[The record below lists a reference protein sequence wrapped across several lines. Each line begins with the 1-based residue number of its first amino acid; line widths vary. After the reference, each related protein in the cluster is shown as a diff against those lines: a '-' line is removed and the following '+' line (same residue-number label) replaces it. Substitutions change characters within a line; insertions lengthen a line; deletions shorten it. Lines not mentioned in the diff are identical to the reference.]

1 MLLCSQQKFYPQQNG
16 KKGHTPRHT
25 TEVCYSPCFMNLYLM
40 SILYC
45 FLTSWTKCRR
55 AMESDV
61 LDKRPLFC
69 TAGHCCALSSGAP
82 TYASHD
88 AVGVVLE
95 AEIGCATYIY
105 IYIYICYACFIIIVF
120 NVLKHLLSSL
130 VLHRDTQF
138 AVVDCFV
145 VCMYFLYFALFGV
158 VFLRGG
164 AYMQGMRVCEG
175 QGVCRISHVAV

>member
-1 MLLCSQQKFYPQQNG
+1 MLLYSQQKFHPQQNG
-16 KKGHTPRHT
+16 KKGHTPRHKA
-25 TEVCYSPCFMNLYLM
+25 EVCYSPCFMNLYLM

-95 AEIGCATYIY
+95 AGIGCATYIY
-105 IYIYICYACFIIIVF
+105 IYIYIYATRVLLLLFLMCSNTFRRHFCCTETHSLLLWIALWFVCVF
-120 NVLKHLLSSL
+120 YVLRFLE
-130 VLHRDTQF
+130 
-138 AVVDCFV
+138 
-145 VCMYFLYFALFGV
+145 LYFCAV
-158 VFLRGG
+158 EHTCRGC
-164 AYMQGMRVCEG
+164 VCVKGREF
-175 QGVCRISHVAV
+175 AAFTT